1 MVYGAERKMKMKKL
15 LMAMSAVAIA
25 FGLNAATVDWQYSI
39 TNAQGT
45 EGYNSGYTVYLVN
58 AAAWDV
64 ATISASTFSDS
75 SVVLDSTTFGSA
87 AGRPGAKIYTTVG
100 NASGQRSVV
109 IDALANGSAL
119 NVYYIILNTGANP
132 NEYLVA
138 NSDVLTGHKDT
149 EEAIIG
155 SNISM
160 TASAASS
167 ATWTAV
173 PEPTSGLLMLL
184 GMAGLALRRRRV

>member
-1 MVYGAERKMKMKKL
+1 MKKL
-15 LMAMSAVAIA
+15 LMAMSAVALA

-39 TNAQGT
+39 TSAQGT

-58 AAAWDV
+58 AAAWN
-64 ATISASTFSDS
+64 AASISASTFSDS
-75 SVVLDSTTFGSA
+75 SIVLDSTTFA
-87 AGRPGAKIYTTVG
+87 DATGRFVGGKVYSTIKTGTTVG
-100 NASGQRSVV
+100 SRSVDV
-109 IDALANGSAL
+109 ASLEVGSSL
-119 NVYYIILNTGANP
+119 NVYYVILDTNVDP
-132 NEYLVA
+132 NKYTA
-138 NSDVLTGHKDT
+138 ISDVIVGRDSAG
-149 EEAIIG
+149 EESFG

-160 TASAASS
+160 TATAASS